1 MADEPPLHPPAAV
14 ATTLLPAVPPMEPDG
29 GTPQPS
35 FPRAPVAAS
44 PAQPAHTPAAATLH
58 SLISW
63 RYNIAPALMIAAVLA
78 STGHPKLRQCIIDPS
93 GMGKA
98 VLGSSLL
105 WNIAANL
112 HRRCDFH
119 MDGWFVRPS
128 QAWCGSFA
136 QNNLHCLLINTT
148 KLSF

>member
-78 STGHPKLRQCIIDPS
+78 STGHPKLR
-93 GMGKA
+93 
-98 VLGSSLL
+98 
-105 WNIAANL
+105 
-112 HRRCDFH
+112 
-119 MDGWFVRPS
+119 
-128 QAWCGSFA
+128 
-136 QNNLHCLLINTT
+136 
-148 KLSF
+148 